1 MELNAKAVGWFS
13 SRERFHQAK
22 VSIESYHDFHGH
34 EDTSYYLLLCVKNR
48 WEIPDG
54 IPEYVNVVFPEE
66 MANAYSEHIE
76 SYGVIGGFS
85 RCLIADYML
94 DRHGRAMVF
103 DGDTEFFDDLEYLW
117 HELQDYTAIVT
128 PHRTT
133 PPPLDGNQ
141 FSQETLVFRG
151 NYNSGFT
158 AFSRSAETNRF
169 IKWWTLMSLHA
180 PEVNLQ
186 IGHVSEQG
194 WLRFICDYLSD
205 VLVLRDDGV
214 NFAYWRYDRS
224 DMLHRVNGKWF
235 IDDEPLRMFHYCRFD
250 PVNLAASMETHQ
262 NRAKCS
268 PTMLEFLARYRA
280 KLFPVEQAPQQV

>member
-1 MELNAKAVGWFS
+1 VGVIQKSVGWFS
-13 SRERFHQAK
+13 SPERLNQTL
-22 VSIESYHDFHGH
+22 VSIESYHEFHGH
-34 EDTSYYLLLCVKNR
+34 EDTAYYLLLCVKDR
-48 WEIPDG
+48 WEIPDEL
-54 IPEYVNVVFPEE
+54 PDYVSVVFPEE
-66 MANAYSEHIE
+66 MASAYSDHIE

-94 DRHGRAMVF
+94 DRHQKVMVF
-103 DGDTEFFDDLEYLW
+103 DGDTEFFGGMDDLWE
-117 HELQDYTAIVT
+117 ELEDHNAIVT

-141 FSQETLVFRG
+141 FNQETLVFWG

-158 AFSRSAETNRF
+158 AFSRSMETIRF
-169 IKWWTLMSLHA
+169 MKWWTLISLHA
-180 PEVNLQ
+180 PEVNLH

-205 VLVLRDDGV
+205 TLVLRDDGV

-224 DMLHRVNGKWF
+224 DMLRDMNGRWLVGNT
-235 IDDEPLRMFHYCRFD
+235 PLRMFHYCRFD

-268 PTMLEFLARYRA
+268 PVMLEFLARYRA
-280 KLFPVEQAPQQV
+280 KLFPVEQVPQQV